1 MVGAEVSDTPK
12 GVIERPEQIR
22 TYVDCQALLAELDLT
37 ADDLA
42 GLELAQ
48 RKALVSRAVK
58 QIRVR
63 NHPDLL
69 KNLADKAQANQR
81 TLRVAAVEHLVLSH
95 DFRLVFARKDDGD
108 PVVVDEGVGDAQQEP
123 VSSPQADNPPTTGPP
138 GQSFYTGLLPDSY
151 YEADNPPT
159 TGPHPGGG
167 VGRISDEGSIMER
180 PTSLER
186 TLFANSVVSY
196 NFWTDSIESED
207 REQLRLAVS
216 DLDEVTAKKE
226 KLRVR
231 APVAALIAV
240 ALLIVTFVHGYK
252 DVGMDT
258 DDKYA
263 QVMALIF
270 LTLLFG
276 AYSIGA
282 LLRCATLIDF
292 LKHPVSPRLRANSE
306 ARFNAWLAN
315 LETTDPDHHGEIVEW
330 FRQVELARQQEEARL
345 ERERQEARRRE
356 ALAAAVSHVATLD
369 RQRMDEQHR
378 TEQAER
384 EAYFATE
391 KAKRHARYD
400 ESDRL
405 RAEQAQRYE
414 NERAQAAYQASQNA
428 RTCVFCDR
436 PGMHHTASG
445 WMCGIHLHHLM

>member
-167 VGRISDEGSIMER
+167 VGRISDE
-180 PTSLER
+180 
-186 TLFANSVVSY
+186 
-196 NFWTDSIESED
+196 DSI
-207 REQLRLAVS
+207 
-216 DLDEVTAKKE
+216 
-226 KLRVR
+226 
-231 APVAALIAV
+231 
-240 ALLIVTFVHGYK
+240 
-252 DVGMDT
+252 
-258 DDKYA
+258 
-263 QVMALIF
+263 
-270 LTLLFG
+270 
-276 AYSIGA
+276 
-282 LLRCATLIDF
+282 
-292 LKHPVSPRLRANSE
+292 
-306 ARFNAWLAN
+306 
-315 LETTDPDHHGEIVEW
+315 
-330 FRQVELARQQEEARL
+330 
-345 ERERQEARRRE
+345 
-356 ALAAAVSHVATLD
+356 
-369 RQRMDEQHR
+369 
-378 TEQAER
+378 
-384 EAYFATE
+384 
-391 KAKRHARYD
+391 
-400 ESDRL
+400 
-405 RAEQAQRYE
+405 
-414 NERAQAAYQASQNA
+414 
-428 RTCVFCDR
+428 
-436 PGMHHTASG
+436 
-445 WMCGIHLHHLM
+445 